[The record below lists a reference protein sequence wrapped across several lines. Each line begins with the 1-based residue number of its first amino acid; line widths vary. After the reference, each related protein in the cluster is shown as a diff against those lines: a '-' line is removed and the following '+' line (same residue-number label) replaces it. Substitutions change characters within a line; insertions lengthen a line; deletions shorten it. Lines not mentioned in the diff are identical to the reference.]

1 MSPPDRTAPDAA
13 APAEVLGFGLVE
25 PALAPPH
32 PSAQPL
38 DAGGEGAIAGDVLLV
53 ASDPSTRDGALA
65 ALAIGGLRAHAC
77 PGLDE
82 ARAAMDERPFGAV
95 VLDLAAERVGGDD
108 RWASIRRLRPRS
120 SAIGASLLVL
130 TDLASDDEV
139 AHAFEAGA
147 DDVIEKPYRQGELL
161 ARVLGQLRL
170 KRTVEELARRSRDA
184 ELLVELT
191 QALASSLE
199 LRDILFTVVARIA
212 EVVRVDRVSIVL
224 VREHDDRG
232 FVVVSSDDQKLRDL
246 PIELERYPEIQR
258 VLSDRLPLVIEDAAT
273 HPLLAALR
281 DGDGRTPIPFASLA
295 IVPLL
300 FEDRPMG
307 AFFLRSRARA
317 SFDAQSLSL
326 CKTVANATA
335 VGLRN
340 ARILQS
346 LRDQTQQITFA
357 RYEAERRMRAL
368 QRFADFFESID
379 DGVCVMDAE
388 GRLLFANP
396 VAAELTGYSEDDL
409 KGKNLK
415 DILHADD
422 QWKGQAIREGLKER
436 KYPRAVDLRVRRKD
450 GEMRVF
456 SLTYSEVLHEEHA
469 VLLTFRDVTKER
481 LQSIELQ
488 ETKDFL
494 EHLIDS
500 SVDAIV
506 SADMRGGILLF
517 NRAAERVY
525 GKPAA
530 EMLGTSVERI
540 YPPGIAR
547 EIMRLIRTGKGR
559 LENFRTEVVA
569 TSGEIVPISLSAAM
583 IQRGERAI
591 GTVGI
596 FTDLRERMRI
606 EQRLAHAQEQLRA
619 QEKQT
624 IVAELAGAAAH
635 ELNQPLTSVMGYAEL
650 LRRRLESGTP
660 QHHAAEIIV
669 SEAERMAE
677 IVRKIGKI
685 TRYET
690 KSYVG
695 AARILDL
702 DRASREEGGHSS
714 SSTPPSSGPASGSS
728 PPRSSRRP

>member
-1 MSPPDRTAPDAA
+1 LA
-13 APAEVLGFGLVE
+13 APVRPGAELRVIAANPVARAAIVTALTPAALPTLVFE
-25 PALAPPH
+25 SLAALDEHDALEGR
-32 PSAQPL
+32 PSSPGGEAL
-38 DAGGEGAIAGDVLLV
+38 DAGTLHLRSGAVAAVVVDV
-53 ASDPSTRDGALA
+53 PRDGDANERWRDVEALRARLGGSTA
-65 ALAIGGLRAHAC
+65 ALLAVADHTT
-77 PGLDE
+77 DE
-82 ARAAMDERPFGAV
+82 
-95 VLDLAAERVGGDD
+95 DLALG
-108 RWASIRRLRPRS
+108 
-120 SAIGASLLVL
+120 
-130 TDLASDDEV
+130 LA
-139 AHAFEAGA
+139 AGA
-147 DDVIEKPYRQGELL
+147 DDVVERPFRPGELL
-161 ARVLGQLRL
+161 ARLLGQLRL

-199 LRDILFTVVARIA
+199 LREILYTVVARIA

-258 VLSDRLPLVIEDAAT
+258 ALSDRQPLVIEDAAT

-281 DGDGRTPIPFASLA
+281 EAPEGAGRRPSPFASIA

-307 AFFLRSRARA
+307 VFFLRSRVRA

-326 CKTVANATA
+326 CKTLANATA

-396 VAAELTGYSEDDL
+396 VASELTGYAPEDLLGKTLKQLLHPDDKW
-409 KGKNLK
+409 KGK
-415 DILHADD
+415 
-422 QWKGQAIREGLKER
+422 AIGDGLKER

-450 GEMRVF
+450 DEMRIF
-456 SLTYSEVLHEEHA
+456 SLTFSEVLHEEHA

-506 SADMRGGILLF
+506 SADMEGRILLF

-525 GKPAA
+525 GKPATA
-530 EMLGTSVERI
+530 MLGTSVEQI
-540 YPPGIAR
+540 YQPGIGR
-547 EIMRLIRTGKGR
+547 EIMRLIRKGRGR
-559 LENFRTEVVA
+559 LENFRTDVVSI
-569 TSGEIVPISLSAAM
+569 TGEQIPISLSAAL
-583 IQRGERAI
+583 IQRGDRAI

-650 LRRRLESGTP
+650 LRRRLDPGTP

-702 DRASREEGGHSS
+702 DRASREDAQGPGQGSS
-714 SSTPPSSGPASGSS
+714 SPPPSSGA
-728 PPRSSRRP
+728 PRSSRRP